1 MPNNRNRNRNRNRN
15 KRNKQQQQQ
24 PQNKA
29 EQLEPEQEQVE
40 SAATSSNAE
49 ISGSNSNGSN
59 TGTDSSSNTTAVAA
73 VEELGLVAVSSS
85 SSKHAQAEQL
95 EQLSIDQSVAA
106 IINNDMGAKNS
117 KQQQQQQQQ
126 QQQEQEQQLAA
137 EQPLKAPGSPRQVK
151 VIVHR
156 IVRADIAEPTE
167 QQLPTAAEPAAIQQ
181 PQSAA
186 ATQQIIV
193 HRIVQEN
200 VAEQQQQTAEQHLP
214 AATQQQQQSP
224 TTGAQQLPAA
234 EQQHVIVHRIEREN
248 VAQQQQQSAEQQLP
262 TATQQQQQP
271 LQAAEQQHV
280 IVHRIERENVSDP
293 PQQPAEQQ
301 LPAATQQQQ
310 QPLPATEQQHVIVH
324 RIERDNVADQQQQP
338 AEQQL
343 PTATQQQQQPQSTAE
358 QQHVIVHR
366 IERENVTDPPQQP
379 SEQQLPTATQ
389 QQQQPLQAAEKQL
402 PAAEQQHVIV
412 HRIERENV
420 ADPPKHQA
428 EQQLPTQQQQ
438 QQPQQS
444 QSQQRT
450 TKVIIHQIR
459 VETDEEERAR
469 KGKPTIE
476 EISSTT
482 ATLHSSS
489 NNNSGSSINSNGT
502 LSPPPRYLVE
512 SPSPKNVQQLS
523 QFEKFT
529 RDVQIQEL
537 ELNSDCSSGEFNYNL
552 HSPLVCE
559 VDSESEAGT
568 PTLAV
573 SPDVPSSSRAEQ
585 QEQLRQKRAQKRN
598 ALESHF
604 LPQLLSPRYLD
615 SILEENSELG
625 GEHVLSLSR
634 SSSSSFQE
642 QSQTRAPAKLN
653 ETFPRSQLDFS
664 RRHKRREEPLAIM
677 LETKLIEPPSD
688 FESCTRLQSALSP
701 QLEDAELVYLSSS
714 ASSSVSDLMELELEQ
729 AAALAE
735 RALIDLD
742 TDASKLIK
750 RPQDDELSST
760 STTTSNTL
768 ERHSSSNETETENET
783 EGECE
788 VETEVDTEV
797 ETEPTSRESTPVNAH
812 PNSSNSNSNSD
823 NNNNLSAGS
832 SLSSLLS
839 AATPT
844 PAETPTLTRAP
855 TATNSANEQT
865 SVELANSVDA
875 ASTLSVTRKEFVR
888 SMEKVR
894 ELIEMTRREEEEE
907 AEQCGNVNGNANVVA
922 TEQQQQ
928 QQQRCTLSPSP
939 PPVPPPPSYMHY
951 TPPACN
957 NSSNLETQQQ
967 PAQLTTLLLKRQE
980 SNDSHCSDSTQHSQC
995 TAIHMATP
1003 PPEHNRPPTPPLRQ
1017 QFPPQQQQQ
1026 QPPATAVST
1035 ISAGETDAERIKKL
1049 RLLCTE
1055 TLASMPFGEQM
1066 LEELA
1071 SVASNISQQQL
1082 QQLQQKVETNSNSNS
1097 NMPYPLP
1104 NLPHISEL
1112 QLSLSA
1118 KPTDD
1123 AWLGLP
1129 TQADPKL
1136 LVCLSPGQRAQ
1147 QQQTP
1152 DQLLD
1157 AHEKFVKRRGYH
1169 ELSAEQVRAMDSE
1182 QMKLEQEQILKTAA
1196 KMRELRKS
1204 LTPTPTPPPVPVKS
1218 AETAAKAMSQAARAD
1233 DVSQLSNSNNTS
1245 ATATSS
1251 FENKPS
1257 TAADQSAA
1265 QQQQLPNTFEQ
1276 RTSSSHSSHMSN
1288 QQQQHSSNSKFPA
1301 SMESELARMFPS
1313 MAKQGDIFE
1322 EQRKRFSNIEHS
1334 LQPTLT
1340 PQTKRYSNIE
1350 TSSYES
1356 KQRIENGQV
1365 VYDYS
1370 NSSREQQQQGDKPQK
1385 FPTAATATA
1394 VDEVDCAP
1402 PVPPPPAAA
1411 NIMSAT
1417 KLNGSTFIDDAQQQQ
1432 QQQLSSESSREQ
1444 TNSTAKV
1451 NSSSSGGGTYEEFRQ
1466 RAKAAIEAIG
1476 QPQTSQG
1483 NRLDNENLFKDFDA
1497 LSQQLN
1503 AELSASRS
1511 ERQQRDKSAS
1521 LFDLSRASS
1530 SQEQQLKRQRH
1541 AHMQELEREIE
1552 RSSRSRQERMSS
1564 VPRQITIDLAPDYE
1578 PRSRRSESLCNLSD
1592 AQRPHS
1598 SAECYRPVPAP
1609 PQQRQDDDWSRY
1621 ASDLGYSENIAR
1633 PFAREVEICYQ
1644 RQRQPHAIRAP
1655 RLSASTNDLS
1665 SSSSYDVHN
1674 AYAGARRHAPMLQ
1687 QAPPSQQQRPHYASC
1702 YSMIERDPNPTY
1714 ISTTSRRGVSPAPAA
1729 APPAYDRQR
1738 RASLPRELHEQQL
1751 QYIMSKE
1758 EQLKLEFEKLQQER
1772 QRLMEQMQRAPTVLQ
1787 APPPRRESYR
1797 PAPKLPTLSEDEVF
1811 RQQMAEEWMHKVAE
1825 REERRQHKII
1835 KISKIEDEQQHA
1847 SEQQANLS
1855 DEFLHRV
1862 KERRHKL
1869 AMPADSDWESGAE
1882 SQPKPAAA
1890 DSDAEAPQPPV
1901 RVLEGQSEANLREL
1915 PRHLREFA
1923 KFSSSEQLADGQTQR
1938 HEQQERSET
1947 ATDNSLSSA
1956 SKKSCIVK
1964 TYKVSR
1970 LPPSVQAK
1978 AIKSEQQQQQL
1989 QEQQR
1994 VPQRAATPTMTAK
2007 LRQRPQKQ
2015 TRFLLSPQQ
2024 LQQQRQRRSW
2034 SESDLLK
2041 EIDNELQLAK
2051 GFLFANEHTQNSA
2064 MFAPKFKARAPAG
2077 TGVWTPKSQT
2087 PHGSCNDLA
2096 PTPPPPPAQP
2106 IWTPQPSP
2114 ALSGRKEF
2122 RPVRF
2127 ESPTLPR
2134 RYTAQQQQQPQTT
2147 TTIPP
2152 WSYSNGSCPALNTSG
2167 SYTPTTFTS
2176 NNSDYAETD
2185 YSTQFGPVAPT
2196 ASVSDKI
2203 KTFERSASTSELHR
2217 PFVRRPQLDT
2227 SRAVYRPNEVIYKV
2241 KHEYMSEPETETD
2254 RPRKMAQL
2262 GRRQYDGIGP
2272 VTNDGMPIILR
2283 SEVQAPHQHEWY
2295 KRLYQTI
2302 HKQKNG
2308 ARPSYKSNGYMSEP
2322 EPNYDSDYS
2331 TLRYRTPNP
2340 LRVQSV
2346 SSAVNVRNLNQD
2358 DKVYGTMPNPIKSAP
2373 NAYKNQP
2380 GRIENYTT
2388 GHSSVSEQ
2396 QKKEASA
2403 QLSAAFIPRFTL
2415 SWWDEV
2421 MDIFNGW
2428 LREHARIP
2436 RIIIEFVDDFD
2447 NYTNLEQSK
2456 LSPLYTEGNLSRALA
2471 KESGYTSDSNLVFRK
2486 KELPQSSPLSPV
2498 EQRQAYKSLQA
2509 GGEPPLLGF
2518 RKPAPEKPK
2527 EIVEEFEFIQ
2537 ITPTLTKI
2545 RVSTKP
2551 LEEEATKPPTPPP
2564 APTSNSSN
2572 MFSHFSKNLPSFIPL
2587 KKQQQQQQEHAPLP
2601 PNRKSSCS
2609 KSTQRSSCSK
2619 SATRHNQC
2627 FMPPAGS
2634 SNTLTLRKV
2643 CSSRREPI
2651 CRSKSTGA
2659 VSTLLATLTATK
2671 ETRSKDGCLLRVQ
2684 HQQQQQHARLRSVSP
2699 SRRPARLLALRHSS
2713 RSPVAFGRS
2722 ISKERSFA
2730 EEKKRLENTLPLHR
2744 TNFEASTQIL
2754 RDPMLKSPQDVKQ
2767 AVRSYATARSKSL
2780 PRLRQSSVSTTT
2792 RHTMCVPQVRPQQLL
2807 DCAGALKKVLPKCA
2821 HKQQQQHSLTSAVKR
2836 SSSNDSLPRSNST
2849 YSIEEYVPIAPPVTY
2864 VSRAAKLQKTRS
2876 EGHVPRKQKQKQQ
2889 QQQTQESV
2897 REKTHFW
2904 NAYNAKQAAQS
2915 QLQSLPA
2922 AAASQVEHKYCSL
2935 QQQPTAATAATAV
2948 DVFDYS
2954 QCPIEDLVWQYEA
2967 KANAK
2972 DAERRFSPTRE
2983 VRVPQ
2988 QRELRSPSRRRIDSL
3003 RQRQD
3008 KEQLT
3013 RASSL
3018 SSADERS
3025 KQPNQLYQCGELAHS
3040 ATSLTQL
3047 ERHSPSCRYRNNCAR
3062 FNELN
3067 RFYSTLERVGQLERA
3082 TSASNFHPLRKD
3094 AELLDFDEW
3103 RKVRLHERN
3112 EKELQYLVGKLQQQ
3126 QCEHDLLYSAKNI
3139 KDVKWRQQQDQAL
3152 QAKRKSVEDL
3162 RENFELLLQ
3171 QQQQQQQ
3178 QCALPRQWRRNTLA
3192 DLHSCAETAAEPAAH
3207 LSNELVSTLTK
3218 EQIKKLTKQ
3227 LNEIYAGGRSGGGG
3241 GAVEEHY
3248 VVTVEQSS
3256 KPSKLKV
3263 RCNSSIDKEQ
3273 LLAPVLRKQQQ
3284 LQAQTL
3290 PRATRSQSPVLA
3302 PRETRG
3308 AQAAAQAAQ
3317 TLSKPAPPAPPPPPP
3332 AAPELPPRPAQQQQ
3346 PSLEQAINQK
3356 IQYFEARQFEQP
3368 AKTVYHAREDSSP
3381 DEAELMQLIEQNMQA
3396 RQQARQQQQQ
3406 QQHVELSNSLTDLSG
3421 LYGERAG
3428 ARVNFHLHSPPERP
3442 PGEQLEEQQHSL
3454 ELFDEAF
3461 YPMRSLTPQS
3471 QSSACSSAYLQRV
3484 YTGEV
3489 QKLKQQFERLE
3500 RAQSNERRDFFGLSS
3515 LRRARS
3521 DPACNVGSKDASG
3534 SATEALPAAAVT
3546 QLTHQFEQRTRTPTP
3561 SPERGRRRQ
3570 RSLLMPRID
3579 IISKTAALKPQLITH
3594 TSSPSPTRSL
3604 SSQVRSL
3611 RQRFE
3616 SPEPASCTQRYLSTS
3631 LADLRDVHV
3640 ISPHLSAHWV
3650 AHQHPERTPA
3660 LPKKPQRRPRP
3671 RASSTS
3677 PLRPAKSHCQLS
3689 LPPGDIFAHQQFDP
3703 LKHRPKARYVPD
3715 GADAPSS
3722 NPNKSNSNTL
3732 ERIKRSLAVTFQDY
3746 DSSAAPPIP
3755 PQPPLKSYSNGDQL
3769 DFGSDVNVQ
3778 FKTPMRHEYKP
3789 HISEEELAI
3798 RQAEHMQKL
3807 YQEERRRKYLQEL
3820 QDMNSR
3826 RHTDNFT
3833 PSQKSPIALNRYDD
3847 FPTDVTLKSLVG
3859 PKTVARALYNFQG
3872 QSSKELS
3879 FRKGD
3884 TIYIRRQIDANWYEG
3899 EHNAMIGLLPAS
3911 YVEIIRRD
3919 GANTPAK
3926 RPSEGQARA
3935 KYNFQAQSG
3944 VELSLNKGELVTL
3957 TRRVDGNW
3965 FEGKIANRKGIFPVS
3980 YVEVLT
3986 DIGAEDIAA
3995 RTTTIISHSTTNL
4008 RPNLEQ
4014 LRTNINNEFNTITQN
4029 GAQAPNGILKDTRTL
4044 HKTDALHVDTSSEPL
4059 TYRALYKYRPQN
4071 SDELELFEGDLVH
4084 VLEKCDDGWYVGTS
4098 QRTGCFGTFPGN
4110 YVERA

>member
-1 MPNNRNRNRNRNRN
+1 
-15 KRNKQQQQQ
+15 
-24 PQNKA
+24 
-29 EQLEPEQEQVE
+29 
-40 SAATSSNAE
+40 
-49 ISGSNSNGSN
+49 
-59 TGTDSSSNTTAVAA
+59 
-73 VEELGLVAVSSS
+73 
-85 SSKHAQAEQL
+85 
-95 EQLSIDQSVAA
+95 
-106 IINNDMGAKNS
+106 
-117 KQQQQQQQQ
+117 
-126 QQQEQEQQLAA
+126 
-137 EQPLKAPGSPRQVK
+137 
-151 VIVHR
+151 
-156 IVRADIAEPTE
+156 
-167 QQLPTAAEPAAIQQ
+167 
-181 PQSAA
+181 
-186 ATQQIIV
+186 
-193 HRIVQEN
+193 
-200 VAEQQQQTAEQHLP
+200 
-214 AATQQQQQSP
+214 
-224 TTGAQQLPAA
+224 
-234 EQQHVIVHRIEREN
+234 
-248 VAQQQQQSAEQQLP
+248 
-262 TATQQQQQP
+262 
-271 LQAAEQQHV
+271 
-280 IVHRIERENVSDP
+280 
-293 PQQPAEQQ
+293 
-301 LPAATQQQQ
+301 
-310 QPLPATEQQHVIVH
+310 
-324 RIERDNVADQQQQP
+324 
-338 AEQQL
+338 
-343 PTATQQQQQPQSTAE
+343 
-358 QQHVIVHR
+358 
-366 IERENVTDPPQQP
+366 
-379 SEQQLPTATQ
+379 
-389 QQQQPLQAAEKQL
+389 
-402 PAAEQQHVIV
+402 
-412 HRIERENV
+412 
-420 ADPPKHQA
+420 
-428 EQQLPTQQQQ
+428 
-438 QQPQQS
+438 
-444 QSQQRT
+444 
-450 TKVIIHQIR
+450 
-459 VETDEEERAR
+459 
-469 KGKPTIE
+469 
-476 EISSTT
+476 
-482 ATLHSSS
+482 
-489 NNNSGSSINSNGT
+489 
-502 LSPPPRYLVE
+502 
-512 SPSPKNVQQLS
+512 
-523 QFEKFT
+523 
-529 RDVQIQEL
+529 
-537 ELNSDCSSGEFNYNL
+537 
-552 HSPLVCE
+552 
-559 VDSESEAGT
+559 
-568 PTLAV
+568 
-573 SPDVPSSSRAEQ
+573 
-585 QEQLRQKRAQKRN
+585 
-598 ALESHF
+598 
-604 LPQLLSPRYLD
+604 
-615 SILEENSELG
+615 
-625 GEHVLSLSR
+625 
-634 SSSSSFQE
+634 
-642 QSQTRAPAKLN
+642 
-653 ETFPRSQLDFS
+653 
-664 RRHKRREEPLAIM
+664 M

-2051 GFLFANEHTQNSA
+2051 GFLFAN
-2064 MFAPKFKARAPAG
+2064 
-2077 TGVWTPKSQT
+2077 V
-2087 PHGSCNDLA
+2087 
-2096 PTPPPPPAQP
+2096 
-2106 IWTPQPSP
+2106 
-2114 ALSGRKEF
+2114 
-2122 RPVRF
+2122 
-2127 ESPTLPR
+2127 
-2134 RYTAQQQQQPQTT
+2134 
-2147 TTIPP
+2147 
-2152 WSYSNGSCPALNTSG
+2152 
-2167 SYTPTTFTS
+2167 
-2176 NNSDYAETD
+2176 
-2185 YSTQFGPVAPT
+2185 
-2196 ASVSDKI
+2196 
-2203 KTFERSASTSELHR
+2203 
-2217 PFVRRPQLDT
+2217 
-2227 SRAVYRPNEVIYKV
+2227 YKV

-2396 QKKEASA
+2396 QKKE
-2403 QLSAAFIPRFTL
+2403 
-2415 SWWDEV
+2415 WWDEV
-2421 MDIFNGW
+2421 MDIFNG
-2428 LREHARIP
+2428 
-2436 RIIIEFVDDFD
+2436 
-2447 NYTNLEQSK
+2447 NLEQSK

-2527 EIVEEFEFIQ
+2527 
-2537 ITPTLTKI
+2537 
-2545 RVSTKP
+2545 
-2551 LEEEATKPPTPPP
+2551 
-2564 APTSNSSN
+2564 
-2572 MFSHFSKNLPSFIPL
+2572 
-2587 KKQQQQQQEHAPLP
+2587 
-2601 PNRKSSCS
+2601 
-2609 KSTQRSSCSK
+2609 
-2619 SATRHNQC
+2619 
-2627 FMPPAGS
+2627 
-2634 SNTLTLRKV
+2634 
-2643 CSSRREPI
+2643 
-2651 CRSKSTGA
+2651 
-2659 VSTLLATLTATK
+2659 
-2671 ETRSKDGCLLRVQ
+2671 
-2684 HQQQQQHARLRSVSP
+2684 
-2699 SRRPARLLALRHSS
+2699 
-2713 RSPVAFGRS
+2713 
-2722 ISKERSFA
+2722 
-2730 EEKKRLENTLPLHR
+2730 
-2744 TNFEASTQIL
+2744 
-2754 RDPMLKSPQDVKQ
+2754 
-2767 AVRSYATARSKSL
+2767 
-2780 PRLRQSSVSTTT
+2780 
-2792 RHTMCVPQVRPQQLL
+2792 
-2807 DCAGALKKVLPKCA
+2807 
-2821 HKQQQQHSLTSAVKR
+2821 
-2836 SSSNDSLPRSNST
+2836 
-2849 YSIEEYVPIAPPVTY
+2849 
-2864 VSRAAKLQKTRS
+2864 
-2876 EGHVPRKQKQKQQ
+2876 
-2889 QQQTQESV
+2889 
-2897 REKTHFW
+2897 
-2904 NAYNAKQAAQS
+2904 
-2915 QLQSLPA
+2915 
-2922 AAASQVEHKYCSL
+2922 
-2935 QQQPTAATAATAV
+2935 
-2948 DVFDYS
+2948 
-2954 QCPIEDLVWQYEA
+2954 
-2967 KANAK
+2967 
-2972 DAERRFSPTRE
+2972 
-2983 VRVPQ
+2983 
-2988 QRELRSPSRRRIDSL
+2988 
-3003 RQRQD
+3003 
-3008 KEQLT
+3008 
-3013 RASSL
+3013 
-3018 SSADERS
+3018 
-3025 KQPNQLYQCGELAHS
+3025 
-3040 ATSLTQL
+3040 
-3047 ERHSPSCRYRNNCAR
+3047 
-3062 FNELN
+3062 
-3067 RFYSTLERVGQLERA
+3067 
-3082 TSASNFHPLRKD
+3082 
-3094 AELLDFDEW
+3094 
-3103 RKVRLHERN
+3103 
-3112 EKELQYLVGKLQQQ
+3112 
-3126 QCEHDLLYSAKNI
+3126 
-3139 KDVKWRQQQDQAL
+3139 
-3152 QAKRKSVEDL
+3152 
-3162 RENFELLLQ
+3162 
-3171 QQQQQQQ
+3171 
-3178 QCALPRQWRRNTLA
+3178 
-3192 DLHSCAETAAEPAAH
+3192 
-3207 LSNELVSTLTK
+3207 
-3218 EQIKKLTKQ
+3218 
-3227 LNEIYAGGRSGGGG
+3227 
-3241 GAVEEHY
+3241 
-3248 VVTVEQSS
+3248 
-3256 KPSKLKV
+3256 
-3263 RCNSSIDKEQ
+3263 
-3273 LLAPVLRKQQQ
+3273 
-3284 LQAQTL
+3284 
-3290 PRATRSQSPVLA
+3290 
-3302 PRETRG
+3302 
-3308 AQAAAQAAQ
+3308 
-3317 TLSKPAPPAPPPPPP
+3317 
-3332 AAPELPPRPAQQQQ
+3332 
-3346 PSLEQAINQK
+3346 
-3356 IQYFEARQFEQP
+3356 
-3368 AKTVYHAREDSSP
+3368 
-3381 DEAELMQLIEQNMQA
+3381 
-3396 RQQARQQQQQ
+3396 
-3406 QQHVELSNSLTDLSG
+3406 
-3421 LYGERAG
+3421 
-3428 ARVNFHLHSPPERP
+3428 
-3442 PGEQLEEQQHSL
+3442 
-3454 ELFDEAF
+3454 
-3461 YPMRSLTPQS
+3461 
-3471 QSSACSSAYLQRV
+3471 
-3484 YTGEV
+3484 
-3489 QKLKQQFERLE
+3489 
-3500 RAQSNERRDFFGLSS
+3500 
-3515 LRRARS
+3515 
-3521 DPACNVGSKDASG
+3521 
-3534 SATEALPAAAVT
+3534 
-3546 QLTHQFEQRTRTPTP
+3546 
-3561 SPERGRRRQ
+3561 
-3570 RSLLMPRID
+3570 
-3579 IISKTAALKPQLITH
+3579 
-3594 TSSPSPTRSL
+3594 
-3604 SSQVRSL
+3604 
-3611 RQRFE
+3611 
-3616 SPEPASCTQRYLSTS
+3616 
-3631 LADLRDVHV
+3631 
-3640 ISPHLSAHWV
+3640 
-3650 AHQHPERTPA
+3650 
-3660 LPKKPQRRPRP
+3660 
-3671 RASSTS
+3671 
-3677 PLRPAKSHCQLS
+3677 
-3689 LPPGDIFAHQQFDP
+3689 
-3703 LKHRPKARYVPD
+3703 
-3715 GADAPSS
+3715 
-3722 NPNKSNSNTL
+3722 
-3732 ERIKRSLAVTFQDY
+3732 DY